1 MTRAKEIRGYGY
13 RRGPSTF
20 GTNFPILP
28 LTRPRTPSSP
38 SNSRLARKNDRTRDS
53 HRVGASSP
61 SRAMSPFPVVRS
73 SNCGVIRCQW
83 LHRWS
88 EVRSGSRLA
97 TRASSNVRN
106 AKSCEVSI
114 QATKLAAARQ
124 NFSASVVDQGG
135 SERALDTGTSSATTL
150 PMILRA
156 RTGRT
161 TQPPPTDGA
170 LNYSSRPAPWT
181 GDSAGRHYSPPP
193 RMSPASAQVPIRA
206 GRSSWPSPASEI
218 TA

>member
-1 MTRAKEIRGYGY
+1 M
-13 RRGPSTF
+13 
-20 GTNFPILP
+20 
-28 LTRPRTPSSP
+28 
-38 SNSRLARKNDRTRDS
+38 
-53 HRVGASSP
+53 
-61 SRAMSPFPVVRS
+61 PVVGSLVGGEVGEQAGNSSIIKWKKRQILRS
-73 SNCGVIRCQW
+73 VYPGDKTC
-83 LHRWS
+83 
-88 EVRSGSRLA
+88 RSPAEL
-97 TRASSNVRN
+97 
-106 AKSCEVSI
+106 
-114 QATKLAAARQ
+114 L
-124 NFSASVVDQGG
+124 ASVVDQGG

-150 PMILRA
+150 PTILRA